1 MVNNLNDSSYKEFIT
16 QLEMAIGRRFEKE
29 LADDITAF
37 TRNYLASVHLAE
49 LLVKPIDDIYGD
61 VVSTWQFVQQFNRIA
76 AKVRIYNPNVETDGW
91 QNPHTVMEILVADTP
106 FVVDSVR
113 LALNSHHITIHS
125 IINQV
130 FVVERNAQYKLEK
143 QSLLDSNQS
152 QKSQHEAL
160 LHIEI
165 DRESN
170 AKKRSA
176 LEDEI
181 VSILAELDVLVS
193 DFPTIL
199 EKVDT
204 VKDELKMLKPP
215 ALKKQAGP
223 VVELL
228 NWLVDSNFTFLGYRE
243 YSIENDAKAFKYLP
257 QFDSDL
263 GVLRTNSSVDFVD
276 DDRTHEILK
285 NNLLVFAKSST
296 RSRIYRPAYP
306 ELVIINKYDEKGRV
320 IGDHRFLGLFTSRVF
335 NEDPLTIPV
344 VKDKVGEIV
353 SNTAFDSNSH
363 DAKQLQRIIS
373 VYPRGELFQITAK
386 ELYDI
391 SIGILH
397 IRERPKVKLFVRTD
411 VFGRFVTCIIYA
423 PRENYSTEMRK
434 KFQSILCH
442 VFEALDIN
450 FNTNFSESILVRV
463 CIVLKVSPEKPIKF
477 DLDDVHR
484 RLVKVCR
491 SWDDEFHHAL
501 NDTLGE
507 EKGAL
512 AAASYSNGLSNSYKE
527 DFLPRIAVSDVLH
540 IDKVGEVHP
549 LELSFYHAVEDPEGT
564 FRFKLFHLGH
574 LIPLSD
580 VIPVLENLGLRILG
594 ERPYEVKRKHK
605 EIVWIH
611 DFSVCY
617 SESMNISL
625 GQVKESFQSAFV
637 QIWGGAVE
645 SDGFNRLVLGAK
657 LIWQEITI
665 LRAYAKYLKQ
675 VGFPFSQLY
684 MEEALVR
691 NPLITSQL
699 VHLFKTRFDP
709 LEQSEGDSVQE
720 AKVVNTLQLELDKVE
735 NLDEDRILRRIMDVM
750 MGTIRTNYFQ
760 WCDAPGAS
768 PCLVLKFNPSLIPD
782 LPLPLPMYEIFVYS
796 ARVEGVHLRAGKVA
810 RGGLRWSDRME
821 DFRTEVLG
829 LVKAQQVKNSVIVPV
844 GAKGGFVCKKL
855 PLNAG
860 RTKIMEEVVSCYR
873 LFISSLLDV
882 TDNLK
887 QGLIIPPEKVVRKD
901 TDDPYLVVAA
911 DKGTATFSDIANQIA
926 EEYGFWMGDAFASGG
941 SVGYDH
947 KKMGITAR
955 GAWVSVQRHFREVGI
970 NVQKQAFTVV
980 GIGDMSGDVF
990 GNGMLLSKKIKL
1002 IAAFNHL
1009 DIFIDPSPVPEKS
1022 FSERQRLFELPNST
1036 WQDYNAELIS
1046 KGGGVFSR
1054 RAKSISITP
1063 EMAKAF
1069 SISEKKLTPNDL
1081 ISTLLKASVDLIWNG
1096 GVGTYIK
1103 SSAEQHTDVGDKSND
1118 SLRINGD
1125 EVHCKV
1131 FAEGGNLGVTQ
1142 LARIEMA
1149 IQGVSINADFI
1160 DNAAGVDCS
1169 DHEVNIK
1176 ILLNEIVSRSD
1187 LTQKHRNELLAEMT
1201 SEVSRLVL
1209 DNNYRQVLAISIA
1222 ESQSAKRLDE
1232 LKRYINYLEDI
1243 GKLNRSLEFLPS
1255 NDEINERKKSGLGL
1269 VRPEL
1274 SVLLSYS
1281 KGLLKEQ
1288 LVDTNLLD
1296 DARVVAQIELAFPKV
1311 ITTKFKHS
1319 VYDHYLKKEIVATQL
1334 ANAIVNDMG
1343 LTFIMRMHDA
1353 SGAEPE
1359 DIAKAYLISRGI
1371 YELDELWQ
1379 EIEGLD
1385 YKVSNEVQINMMNE
1399 ISRVVRRSTRW
1410 FLRNRRTEMDVE
1422 SMLSHFKPKILAIRS
1437 ELPNLL
1443 NGELKASYDGKVK
1456 ELIEGG
1462 VPEKLASKVACT
1474 TSMLSFLGV
1483 VEAST
1488 LTDRPLTDVATLYFM
1503 IGDEL
1508 GLHWFGEQ
1516 INALHINNHW
1526 QALAREAYRD
1536 DLDWQQRALTIAVLQ
1551 TEAPSDITLEE
1562 RLVQWRKCYQALLNR
1577 WDSMIT
1583 EIKLGNTQ
1591 EFSMYAVALRE
1602 LLDLAQSSSHA
1613 CPISD

>member
-1 MVNNLNDSSYKEFIT
+1 MVNNLNDNSYREFIA
-16 QLEMAIGRRFEKE
+16 QLEKAVGRRFDRK
-29 LADDITAF
+29 LAAEITSFA
-37 TRNYLASVHLAE
+37 RNYLASVHLAE

-61 VVSTWQFVQQFNRIA
+61 VVSTWQFVQQFNRSS
-76 AKVRIYNPNVETDGW
+76 AKVRVFNPNVETDGW
-91 QNPHTVMEILVADTP
+91 QNPHTVMEILVADMP

-130 FVVERNAQYKLEK
+130 FVVERNKKHKLEK
-143 QSLLDSNQS
+143 QSLLDSTNSRQT
-152 QKSQHEAL
+152 QHDAL

-170 AKKRSA
+170 PEKLSA

-181 VSILAELDVLVS
+181 ISILAELDVLVS
-193 DFPTIL
+193 DFPKIL

-204 VKDELKMLKPP
+204 VKKELELLSQPT
-215 ALKKQAGP
+215 LKKDAGP
-223 VVELL
+223 VIELL
-228 NWLVDSNFTFLGYRE
+228 TWLAQSNFTFLGYRE
-243 YSIENDAKAFKYLP
+243 YALGEDVQALHYKPRDS
-257 QFDSDL
+257 SDL
-263 GVLRTNSSVDFVD
+263 GVLRTNSTVDFVD
-276 DDRTHEILK
+276 DERSHAILRK
-285 NNLLVFAKSST
+285 NLLVFAKSST
-296 RSRIYRPAYP
+296 CSRIYRPAYP
-306 ELVIINKYDEKGRV
+306 ELIIINKYDAKGNI

-335 NEDPLTIPV
+335 NEDPLSIPV
-344 VKDKVGEIV
+344 VKDKVSEVV
-353 SNTAFDSNSH
+353 SNTAFDPTSH

-386 ELYDI
+386 ELYNI

-397 IRERPKVKLFVRTD
+397 IRERPWVKLFVRTD
-411 VFGRFVTCIIYA
+411 IFGRFVTCIIYA

-434 KFQSILCH
+434 KFQNILRQ
-442 VFEALDIN
+442 VFEAVDIS

-477 DLDDVHR
+477 DLEDVQR
-484 RLVKVCR
+484 RLVEVCR
-491 SWDDEFHHAL
+491 SWDDEFHNAL

-512 AAASYSNGLSNSYKE
+512 AASNYSNGLSNSYKE
-527 DFLPRIAVSDVLH
+527 DFLPRVAVSDVLH
-540 IDKVGEVHP
+540 IHKMDEKHP

-594 ERPYEVKRKHK
+594 ERPYEVKKGK
-605 EIVWIH
+605 ELVWIH

-617 SESMNISL
+617 GEGMNISL

-657 LIWQEITI
+657 LNWQEITI

-684 MEEALVR
+684 MEEALVK
-691 NPLITSQL
+691 NPHITAQL
-699 VHLFKTRFDP
+699 VHLFKSRFNPFDR
-709 LEQSEGDSVQE
+709 SADDSDQE
-720 AKVVNTLQLELDKVE
+720 TKVVDKLRLELDKVE
-735 NLDEDRILRRIMDVM
+735 NLDEDRILRRVMDVM

-760 WCDAPGAS
+760 WCDAPGES
-768 PCLVLKFNPSLIPD
+768 PCLVLKFDPSLIPD

-821 DFRTEVLG
+821 DYRTEVLG

-855 PLNAG
+855 PVSGDRN
-860 RTKIMEEVVSCYR
+860 KIMAEVISCYR

-887 QGLIIPPEKVVRKD
+887 QGVIVPPEKLVRKD
-901 TDDPYLVVAA
+901 ADDPYLVVAA
-911 DKGTATFSDIANQIA
+911 DKGTATFSDVANQIA
-926 EEYGFWMGDAFASGG
+926 EDYGFWMGDAFASGG

-955 GAWVSVQRHFREVGI
+955 GAWVSVQRHFREIGT

-1022 FSERQRLFELPNST
+1022 FTERQRLFEQPGST
-1036 WQDYNAELIS
+1036 WQDYNTELIS

-1054 RAKSISITP
+1054 RAKSILISP
-1063 EMAKAF
+1063 EMAKTF
-1069 SISEKKLTPNDL
+1069 SITEKKLTPNDL
-1081 ISTLLKASVDLIWNG
+1081 ISVLLKASVDLIWNG
-1096 GVGTYIK
+1096 GVGTYVK
-1103 SSAEQHTDVGDKSND
+1103 SSTEQHSDVGDKSND
-1118 SLRINGD
+1118 SLRVNGSEIN
-1125 EVHCKV
+1125 CKV

-1149 IQGVSINADFI
+1149 LQGVSVNADFI

-1176 ILLNEIVSRSD
+1176 ILLNEVVSCGD
-1187 LTQKHRNELLAEMT
+1187 LTEKHRNQLLSEMT

-1222 ESQSAKRLDE
+1222 DSQSLMRLDE

-1255 NDEINERKKSGLGL
+1255 NDEINERKKSGIGL

-1288 LVDTNLLD
+1288 LVETNLLD
-1296 DARVVAQIELAFPKV
+1296 DPHVVSQIELAFPKV
-1311 ITTKFKHS
+1311 ISVKFKQS
-1319 VYDHYLKKEIVATQL
+1319 VYEHYLNKEIVATQL

-1343 LTFIMRMHDA
+1343 LTFVMRMHDA

-1359 DIAKAYLISRGI
+1359 DIAKAYIISRGI

-1379 EIEGLD
+1379 EIETLD
-1385 YKVSNEVQINMMNE
+1385 YKVSSDVQIYMMNE
-1399 ISRVVRRSTRW
+1399 ISRVVRRATRW
-1410 FLRNRRTEMDVE
+1410 FLRNRRTEIDVG
-1422 SMLSHFKPKILAIRS
+1422 STLSHFKPKILEIRS

-1443 NGELKASYDGKVK
+1443 HGGLKENYDAEVNQLV
-1456 ELIEGG
+1456 EAG
-1462 VPEKLASKVACT
+1462 VPEALASKVACT

-1483 VEAST
+1483 VEASA
-1488 LTDRPLTDVATLYFM
+1488 LTARPLTEVATLYFM
-1503 IGDEL
+1503 IGDDL
-1508 GLHWFGEQ
+1508 DLHWFGEQ
-1516 INALHINNHW
+1516 INALDISNHW

-1551 TEAPSDITLEE
+1551 TDGPPGITLEE
-1562 RLVQWRKCYQALLNR
+1562 RLVQWRSCYQTLLNR
-1577 WDSMIT
+1577 WNAMIN
-1583 EIKLGNTQ
+1583 ELKSGNTQ
-1591 EFSMYAVALRE
+1591 EFAMYAVALRE
-1602 LLDLAQSSSHA
+1602 LLDLAQSSSHVSPA
-1613 CPISD
+1613 SD